1 MLQYCFQSCLCPRL
15 LWLLTRLPG
24 WTLVLVH
31 HFLPQLGLSMDL
43 VTCTHLCPL
52 GSDAVGLCLSKGT
65 AGTGVTLGS
74 SLVEGFWLLLL
85 PDTELLTYSNIA

>member
-1 MLQYCFQSCLCPRL
+1 
-15 LWLLTRLPG
+15 
-24 WTLVLVH
+24 
-31 HFLPQLGLSMDL
+31 MDL